1 MAAEAENPL
10 RATTGRKGRNL
21 GQFIKNTNGRLI
33 QFKKTG
39 KQGDTKIKNEAE
51 ILNYLQECPVSRIE
65 GYTNNNGI
73 YSLTTQYAGIN
84 LKEYIIQNTSLT
96 NNVILKIIYNIIIAV
111 KCIHDKHIYHL
122 DIKLNNILIDPSTHA
137 ITLIDFET
145 AQYSK
150 NGICTIIGNNWQ
162 GTYNYTN
169 IELYKKITTSKSNST
184 QFNGFSADLFGLM
197 ISIGQF
203 EFISSD
209 KDSFKLLYYPIRDK
223 MWRSIEYYRSN
234 LDIPKLNIPKLNIGI
249 YLNLQQVLSD
259 LELANKELPARQLA
273 MQQLVYQQLAAQQGM
288 SIYDNKPPNNNTNRG
303 GSKRSQK
310 NKKQKYRKTKKHV
323 YKPRNRL

>member
-21 GQFIKNTNGRLI
+21 GQFIQNTNGRLI

-39 KQGDTKIKNEAE
+39 KQGNTKIKNEAQ
-51 ILNYLQECPVSRIE
+51 ILNYLQGCPVSRIE

-84 LKEYIIQNTSLT
+84 LKEYISQNNILT
-96 NNVILKIIYNIIIAV
+96 NKVILKIIYYIIIAV
-111 KCIHDKHIYHL
+111 KCIHDKYIYHL

-145 AQYSK
+145 AQYSE

-169 IELYKKITTSKSNST
+169 TELYNKITTSKSNST

-197 ISIGQF
+197 RSIDQF
-203 EFISSD
+203 VSISSD
-209 KDSFKLLYYPIRDK
+209 IDTFKLLYYPIRGK

-234 LDIPKLNIPKLNIGI
+234 LDIPKSNIGI
-249 YLNLQQVLSD
+249 YQNLQQVLID
-259 LELANKELPARQLA
+259 LDLAIKELPARQLA
-273 MQQLVYQQLAAQQGM
+273 MQQLVAQQLAAQQKM
-288 SIYDNKPPNNNTNRG
+288 SIYGIKPPNNNNINRG

-310 NKKQKYRKTKKHV
+310 NKKQKSRKTRKHA